1 MWRSCPA
8 IAFVIVAMGVA
19 AAAQS
24 CSSADDM
31 DVPTRTTLTSVA
43 QRYFDM
49 AAQGNAAALKQNSI
63 ASVASDFSGIE
74 TAVKDHQASFATAK
88 ATARA
93 PYLLKLEGSAPLA
106 RAEFLCG
113 IFGSKGQ
120 TANSAVFVL
129 NNLPPGEYGI
139 VILDVAT
146 EKGGDTASFI
156 LQQQAGDWKLG
167 GLYLKASQVN
177 GHDGNWFAQRASDFK
192 AKGQLHNSWFYYLEA
207 RDLAAPV
214 PFMSTQAT
222 DRLYD
227 DAQSV
232 KPADLP
238 AEGTADL
245 AAAGKTYKLTSLFPL
260 AVGNDFDLVVK
271 YQAADVSN
279 TGQTF
284 QENTAVMKALVAKY
298 PEYRDGFDGV
308 VARAVEPSGK
318 DYGSMLAMK
327 NIK

>member
-1 MWRSCPA
+1 
-8 IAFVIVAMGVA
+8 MGVA

-327 NIK
+327 DIK

>member
-1 MWRSCPA
+1 
-8 IAFVIVAMGVA
+8 MGVA

>member
-327 NIK
+327 DIK